1 MDAQLPTDLP
11 ADIAALLKDDLDL
24 IPAIAQD
31 AKTGEVLMLA
41 YMNRQSLALT
51 LKSGLATYWSR
62 SRNELWEKGATSG
75 NSQRVLA
82 ISLDCDGD
90 AILIKVEQSGAACH
104 TGQQSCF
111 HNHLPLNDSAGKR

>member
-51 LKSGLATYWSR
+51 LKSGRATYWSR
-62 SRNELWEKGATSG
+62 SRNEIWEKGATSG
-75 NSQRVLA
+75 NTQSVVA

-90 AILIKVEQSGAACH
+90 AILI
-104 TGQQSCF
+104 
-111 HNHLPLNDSAGKR
+111 

>member
-11 ADIAALLKDDLDL
+11 ANIAALFKNDLDL

-31 AKTGEVLMLA
+31 AQTGEVLMMA
-41 YMNRQSLALT
+41 HMNRKSLSLT
-51 LKSGLATYWSR
+51 LKSGRATYWSR

-75 NSQRVLA
+75 NTQRVVA

-104 TGQQSCF
+104 TGEKSCF
-111 HNHLPLNDSAGKR
+111 HNQVPLNDSVGER

>member
-1 MDAQLPTDLP
+1 MDAQLPIDLP
-11 ADIAALLKDDLDL
+11 TDIAERLKSDLDL

-31 AKTGEVLMLA
+31 SKTGEVLMLA

-51 LKSGLATYWSR
+51 LKSGIATYWSR

-75 NSQRVLA
+75 NAQRVVAL
-82 ISLDCDGD
+82 SLDCDGD

-104 TGQQSCF
+104 TGEQSCF
-111 HNHLPLNDSAGKR
+111 HNQLPLNHLAGER

>member
-1 MDAQLPTDLP
+1 MDAQLPIELP
-11 ADIAALLKDDLDL
+11 TDIAERLKSDLDL

-31 AKTGEVLMLA
+31 SKTGEVLMLA

-51 LKSGLATYWSR
+51 LKSGRATYWSR

-75 NSQRVLA
+75 NTQRVVAL
-82 ISLDCDGD
+82 SLDCDGD

-104 TGQQSCF
+104 TGEQSCF
-111 HNHLPLNDSAGKR
+111 HNQLPLNHLAGER

>member
-1 MDAQLPTDLP
+1 MDAQLPIDLP
-11 ADIAALLKDDLDL
+11 TDIAERLKSDLDV

-31 AKTGEVLMLA
+31 SKSGEVLMLA

-51 LKSGLATYWSR
+51 LKSGRATYWSR

-75 NSQRVLA
+75 NTQRVVAL
-82 ISLDCDGD
+82 SLDCDGD

-104 TGQQSCF
+104 TGEQSCF
-111 HNHLPLNDSAGKR
+111 HHQLPLNHLAGER